1 MPHLLASG
9 PFGMAFEHLQYS
21 FTHKI
26 QQMDSFSYFNF
37 VFILLK
43 VTFHFE
49 LHVFLVWPTTQQ

>member
-1 MPHLLASG
+1 MPHLLVSG
-9 PFGMAFEHLQYS
+9 PFGMAFEQDS

-49 LHVFLVWPTTQQ
+49 LHVLLVWPTF